1 MDRRNNEWDFCH
13 YQACKVSGVASL
25 KLLTHFSA
33 VAYPQGFCFA
43 CLLRICEFPGN
54 VIDATKLHQAPIK
67 ELAVKFLSFRLVRQN
82 HAFTHKYLCIILVI
96 KFTS

>member
-1 MDRRNNEWDFCH
+1 MNNLSVGGREGGG
-13 YQACKVSGVASL
+13 GVTPVKCQELLAL
-25 KLLTHFSA
+25 NFVVNLTHFSA

-67 ELAVKFLSFRLVRQN
+67 ELAV
-82 HAFTHKYLCIILVI
+82 
-96 KFTS
+96 